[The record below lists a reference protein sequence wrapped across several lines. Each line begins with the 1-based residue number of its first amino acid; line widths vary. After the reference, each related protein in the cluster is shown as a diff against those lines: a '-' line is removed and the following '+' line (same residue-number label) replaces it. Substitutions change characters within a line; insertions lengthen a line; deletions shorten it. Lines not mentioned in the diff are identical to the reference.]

1 MMRRPISFAE
11 NVLQFLVD
19 WSCILPRFVHT
30 LDQIR
35 LDQIRLDQI
44 RLRAPQ
50 GVWIFPTTLPP
61 HHIFGKCQKSSKN
74 KPCSCLQLP
83 WAALKVK
90 LSVCWSVGQPQG
102 FVKKLQKSSC
112 PSVGQQVCWTGD
124 FVKKLTYDFNFV
136 SKIL

>member
-1 MMRRPISFAE
+1 MMRRPIGSAE

-19 WSCILPRFVHT
+19 CSCILPRFVHR
-30 LDQIR
+30 LDQIRSDQIR
-35 LDQIRLDQI
+35 LDQIESTSRCLDFF
-44 RLRAPQ
+44 RP
-50 GVWIFPTTLPP
+50 PSPLP
-61 HHIFGKCQKSSKN
+61 HIFGKRQKSSKN
-74 KPCSCLQLP
+74 KSCSCLQLP

-90 LSVCWSVGQPQG
+90 LSVCWSVGRPQG

-112 PSVGQQVCWTGD
+112 PSVGRQVCRTRD